1 MERWINGNVPNTS
14 FHFFIRINFQCWFV
28 QFSYLFLFFKLVFQ
42 RDGIAICTFSVCM
55 SDGFYGYF
63 IIPTKPT
70 YVH

>member
-1 MERWINGNVPNTS
+1 MGNVPNTS
-14 FHFFIRINFQCWFV
+14 FHFFIRIIFNVGSYNFRI
-28 QFSYLFLFFKLVFQ
+28 YFLFFKLVFQ